1 MRKLFVLTILSTLCS
16 LASAQAGAQQG
27 GGADAVLPAGS
38 KVRAVMPVFSQL
50 LAFSYPKGFAPAF
63 EEARNGNY
71 IQESVL
77 KGESVQSWSQM
88 LTVTGAKG
96 LASNPDQTPISF
108 ANEIAAGFRSACPDS
123 FAGRSLG
130 EFKLDGHDAFAA
142 VASCGNVGAADGAR
156 SESALLVVIKGK
168 RDYYTFQWAERGKAA
183 RGALPFDGAKWS
195 GRLRQLGP
203 LALCPIVPGEAA
215 PYPSCSLGLS

>member
-1 MRKLFVLTILSTLCS
+1 MDKRLVLAAVGACCS
-16 LASAQAGAQQG
+16 LALAQSGAQRG
-27 GGADAVLPAGS
+27 SEADITPAGS

-77 KGESVQSWSQM
+77 KGESVQNWSQM

-96 LASNPDQTPISF
+96 LASNPDQTPSSF

-123 FAGRSLG
+123 FAGKSLG
-130 EFKLDGHDAFAA
+130 EFKLDGHAAFAA
-142 VASCGNVGAADGAR
+142 VASCGHVGAGDGAR
-156 SESALLVVIKGK
+156 SESALLVVIRGK
-168 RDYYTFQWAERGKAA
+168 RDYYTFQWAERGQAA

-195 GRLRQLGP
+195 ERLRQLGP